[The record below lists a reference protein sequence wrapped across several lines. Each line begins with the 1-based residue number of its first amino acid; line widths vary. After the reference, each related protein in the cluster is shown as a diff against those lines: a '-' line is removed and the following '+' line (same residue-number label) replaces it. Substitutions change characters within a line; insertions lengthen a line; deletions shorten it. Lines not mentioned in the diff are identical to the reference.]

1 MLTIRQP
8 ATAHICVFLVIIAS
22 LLGGCSK
29 NPASTS
35 TADANSMSTPLAMS
49 GTPAGS
55 VAAGSSYSFQPEV
68 SQSGTTVAFSISG
81 APSWAAFNNST
92 GELSGTPT
100 DADVG
105 TTVNI
110 TITAS
115 AGSSTA
121 TIGPFSIV
129 VSPPAGAPGSALVSW
144 AAPTQNTN
152 GSAATDIT
160 GYYIYYGTSAESLT
174 QTIAVAG
181 GGTTSYVIDELPPGT
196 YYFSVAAYTSQ
207 GIESAQSEIAST
219 TI

>member
-1 MLTIRQP
+1 
-8 ATAHICVFLVIIAS
+8 LVIIAS

-29 NPASTS
+29 NPAAGTS
-35 TADANSMSTPLAMS
+35 TADSANSMSTPLAMS
-49 GTPAGS
+49 GTPPGS
-55 VAAGSSYSFQPEV
+55 VAAGSNYSFQPEV

-100 DADVG
+100 DGDVG

-115 AGSSTA
+115 EGSSTA
-121 TIGPFSIV
+121 TIGPFSIIV
-129 VSPPAGAPGSALVSW
+129 TPPAGTPGSALVSW
-144 AAPTQNTN
+144 APPTQNTN
-152 GSAATDIT
+152 GSVATDIT
-160 GYYIYYGTSAESLT
+160 GYYIYYGTSADSLT

-181 GGTTSYVIDELPPGT
+181 GGTTSFVIDELAPGT

-207 GIESAQSEIAST
+207 GTESAQSEVAST